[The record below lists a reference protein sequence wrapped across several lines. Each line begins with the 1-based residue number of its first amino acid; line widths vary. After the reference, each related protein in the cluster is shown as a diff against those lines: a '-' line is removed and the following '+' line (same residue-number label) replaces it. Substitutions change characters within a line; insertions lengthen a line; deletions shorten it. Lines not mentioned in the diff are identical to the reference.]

1 MVFYCVLL
9 YASVQYFI
17 IVHWA
22 IEQIKEGIEK
32 SQKNAY
38 LDPTWDSYLAILPW
52 VSIFHYTVMIIYT
65 LLNGSEKKTFIK
77 QRAQWQEHSK
87 STVTPSYLKKNCAIY
102 KVFLISLS
110 CFSTLRPHFFLIFKS
125 YSATWPI
132 AGAPYAV
139 VKLNFWELLRL

>member
-1 MVFYCVLL
+1 MSFNISLHSDDNIHFVKWIREENIYK
-9 YASVQYFI
+9 AES
-17 IVHWA
+17 
-22 IEQIKEGIEK
+22 
-32 SQKNAY
+32 
-38 LDPTWDSYLAILPW
+38 
-52 VSIFHYTVMIIYT
+52 TVT
-65 LLNGSEKKTFIK
+65 
-77 QRAQWQEHSK
+77 EHSK

-139 VKLNFWELLRL
+139 VKLNF